1 MTPTAPITQDVLT
14 IPRKLPEGKVNLVG
28 LTREGLRAALIAHG
42 TPERQAKMRV
52 NQIWQWIYQW
62 GVRDFAAM
70 SNLAKGYRADL
81 AERFVIE
88 IPEVVNKQVI
98 AARCAFP
105 LRWGARSRAVS
116 AIPARKSWCATSRPG
131 KSSVRSCLRATILT
145 NGPSPA
151 RGPESGRASSPTSC

>member
-88 IPEVVNKQVI
+88 IPEVVNKQVS
-98 AARCAFP
+98 AFLPYRHAKAGAQPHGRGNHRSGHACAR
-105 LRWGARSRAVS
+105 RS
-116 AIPARKSWCATSRPG
+116 
-131 KSSVRSCLRATILT
+131 
-145 NGPSPA
+145 
-151 RGPESGRASSPTSC
+151 